1 VDTLETIRTRRSIRS
16 YKSDPVP
23 EELVTS
29 VLEAGQWAAS
39 ASNSQPWGFV
49 VFTDPEVKRSVTR
62 CFLYGWFLEEA
73 PVGIAIAVDPG
84 GSSCPVQDGSL
95 AVGNMMLA
103 AHALGL
109 GTCWINPG
117 LNDDG
122 VKELLGIPGSW
133 QLICALSLGYPAE
146 SPTNLRKSLEDIAF
160 TERWGEGYR
169 QPSAR

>member
-1 VDTLETIRTRRSIRS
+1 MEVLEAIRTRRSIRS
-16 YKSDPVP
+16 YRRDPVP
-23 EELVTS
+23 EKLVAK

-49 VFTDPEVKRSVTR
+49 VFTDPEVKRRVTS
-62 CFLYGWFLEEA
+62 CFLYGWFLDEA
-73 PVGIAIAVDPG
+73 PVGIVAAVDPG

-103 AHALGL
+103 AHAIGL

-122 VKELLGIPGSW
+122 VKELLGIPHDW
-133 QLICALSLGYPAE
+133 RLICALSLGYPAE
-146 SPTNLRKSLEDIAF
+146 SPTDLRIRSC
-160 TERWGEGYR
+160 
-169 QPSAR
+169 